1 MTVLIAVTAAVAS
14 LGLILD
20 YRQKKLG
27 IESAAADLI
36 IADALHP
43 VGGAER
49 YSARRPDAW
58 ASLRPRLPWGRS
70 GRQISVTPSAGAADS
85 RPDSTW
91 PRIGPATT
99 SHMDPCGDTSRCQP
113 RWGAGR

>member
-1 MTVLIAVTAAVAS
+1 MPAAVWVVMTVLIAVTAAVAS

-27 IESAAADLI
+27 IESAAGLI

-49 YSARRPDAW
+49 CSARRPDA
-58 ASLRPRLPWGRS
+58 
-70 GRQISVTPSAGAADS
+70 
-85 RPDSTW
+85 
-91 PRIGPATT
+91 
-99 SHMDPCGDTSRCQP
+99 
-113 RWGAGR
+113 

>member
-1 MTVLIAVTAAVAS
+1 MSAAAAWTSARICREAHAVPAAVWVMMTVLIAVTAAVAG

-27 IESAAADLI
+27 IESAAGLI

-43 VGGAER
+43 VGGAQR

-58 ASLRPRLPWGRS
+58 ASLRPRPPWGRS
-70 GRQISVTPSAGAADS
+70 GR
-85 RPDSTW
+85 
-91 PRIGPATT
+91 
-99 SHMDPCGDTSRCQP
+99 
-113 RWGAGR
+113 